1 MMQIKRKMI
10 NIADIMIEDNRW
22 SDFGL
27 QAIANKTFGIVFDAL
42 NLPSK
47 WEISILACNDAKI
60 TELNFEYR
68 DKALAT
74 NVLSWPTY
82 NLKSKVIGQTPNKPK
97 LSDYEENLLGDIA
110 ISFDTCEREAIESNI
125 DFKDHTIHLLV
136 HGCLH
141 LLNYDHINDADA
153 LIMEKLEARIL
164 KKMGIADPYT
174 ENK

>member
-42 NLPSK
+42 NLSSK

-74 NVLSWPTY
+74 NVLSWPT
-82 NLKSKVIGQTPNKPK
+82 
-97 LSDYEENLLGDIA
+97 
-110 ISFDTCEREAIESNI
+110 
-125 DFKDHTIHLLV
+125 
-136 HGCLH
+136 
-141 LLNYDHINDADA
+141 
-153 LIMEKLEARIL
+153 
-164 KKMGIADPYT
+164 
-174 ENK
+174 

>member
-42 NLPSK
+42 NLSSK

-68 DKALAT
+68 DKALSLYSKFNSVIFASLQASILISHLLDKFKASNT
-74 NVLSWPTY
+74 IPNVLFA
-82 NLKSKVIGQTPNKPK
+82 IACKPK
-97 LSDYEENLLGDIA
+97 SDHRLSSIIISA
-110 ISFDTCEREAIESNI
+110 ILIIFLFICIISTNNFCYHWMAHNIRCIKLNKTNSFYISKYMFSFN
-125 DFKDHTIHLLV
+125 
-136 HGCLH
+136 
-141 LLNYDHINDADA
+141 
-153 LIMEKLEARIL
+153 
-164 KKMGIADPYT
+164 
-174 ENK
+174 

>member
-1 MMQIKRKMI
+1 MI

-27 QAIANKTFGIVFDAL
+27 QAIANKTFGIVFNAL
-42 NLPSK
+42 NLSNK
-47 WEISILACNDAKI
+47 WEISVLACNDAKI
-60 TELNFEYR
+60 TQLNFEYR
-68 DKALAT
+68 NKAQTT

-82 NLKSKVIGQTPNKPK
+82 NLKSKVIGQIPNKPE

-110 ISFDTCEREAIESNI
+110 ISFDTCEREAIERNI
-125 DFKDHTIHLLV
+125 VFKDHTIHLLV

-153 LIMEKLEARIL
+153 LIMEKLEARLL